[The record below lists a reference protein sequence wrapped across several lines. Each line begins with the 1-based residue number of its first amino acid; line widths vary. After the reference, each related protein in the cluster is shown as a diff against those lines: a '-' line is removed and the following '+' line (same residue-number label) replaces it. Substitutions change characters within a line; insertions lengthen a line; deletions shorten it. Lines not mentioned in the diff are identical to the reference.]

1 MDLGMKLSPPV
12 AEGFRIY
19 DFTKNSVRTY
29 ANPIARYLD
38 SATQNIA
45 MHVGAHVAFRND
57 AASPQIKS
65 FWSSAIPMRCTV
77 GLL

>member
-45 MHVGAHVAFRND
+45 PRRACSVQERRGIRR
-57 AASPQIKS
+57 K
-65 FWSSAIPMRCTV
+65 
-77 GLL
+77 

>member
-1 MDLGMKLSPPV
+1 MKLSPPV

-45 MHVGAHVAFRND
+45 MHVGAHV
-57 AASPQIKS
+57 K
-65 FWSSAIPMRCTV
+65 T
-77 GLL
+77 